1 MRQRGALER
10 ALARADHRPPRWTLS
25 ESRLRLRTHRML
37 LGLTGGVRLH
47 YLGPPRGSAGIRSD
61 SRLTVR
67 VLLAEARAARTASMH
82 AYLVCVMAARGFV
95 ARLGLNDGHGIVAR
109 GVRAAQRST
118 PGRGRDAVLLGTQ
131 RGERGADGRDAR
143 ETLRVLATD
152 APRHASLHVL
162 QAPDRGRST
171 WVRESR
177 RQDALHVLHTLALA
191 RIVSSTQRI
200 LYELRNRYGRSVDG
214 RKVASLRGAS
224 ISPGTLAM
232 PKRSTIDAN
241 TVAQRLVSIQKYMHE
256 APGWSVANLS
266 PVVQRLASDRPA
278 ALAARMPLGIG
289 QRTLFGSLRLACLS
303 AAEVARGALA
313 DIAKAPHGS
322 ATTVH
327 RPATHRWLRLL
338 DRRAHAMHGQAVTRR
353 TTAPGPV
360 SATAMTHVKRTMTWV
375 RNLATTMQNPAPLRP
390 GTPGERAAARLAAFH
405 PIQTT
410 NDVAAPATSATMRLR
425 AVPHAT
431 AAHVASPSP
440 AMPRSYAGTP
450 AAALSYRRTPR
461 AAVPDTKRQSS
472 QLQQQVV
479 RQVTQELAQNTPW
492 RGQLEQAVLA
502 PRVLRELTERVAGA
516 IAGRQGLERY
526 RRGL

>member
-10 ALARADHRPPRWTLS
+10 ALERAGHRPPRWTLS

-47 YLGPPRGSAGIRSD
+47 YLGPPHGSAATRSD

-82 AYLVCVMAARGFV
+82 AYLVCVMAAREFA
-95 ARLGLNDGHGIVAR
+95 ARLGRSDGRGIVAR

-131 RGERGADGRDAR
+131 RGERGADGRGAR
-143 ETLRVLATD
+143 ERLRVLTTD
-152 APRHASLHVL
+152 APRHTSLHSL
-162 QAPDRGRST
+162 RAPDRGQST

-177 RQDALHVLHTLALA
+177 RRDALRVLHTLASA

-200 LYELRNRYGRSVDG
+200 LHELRNRYGPSVYG
-214 RKVASLRGAS
+214 RKAEALRGAS
-224 ISPGTLAM
+224 ISPGTPAM
-232 PKRSTIDAN
+232 PRRSTIDAN
-241 TVAQRLVSIQKYMHE
+241 TVAQRLVSIQKYMHA
-256 APGWSVANLS
+256 APGWSVANLV
-266 PVVQRLASDRPA
+266 PVVQRPASDRPA
-278 ALAARMPLGIG
+278 VLAARMPLGIG

-303 AAEVARGALA
+303 AVEVARAALA
-313 DIAKAPHGS
+313 DIAKAPHGT
-322 ATTVH
+322 TTVH
-327 RPATHRWLRLL
+327 RPATHRWLRLR
-338 DRRAHAMHGQAVTRR
+338 DRRAHAMHGQTVTRR
-353 TTAPGPV
+353 TTTSGPV
-360 SATAMTHVKRTMTWV
+360 SATAMTRVKRTMTWM
-375 RNLATTMQNPAPLRP
+375 RNPAATMQSPAPLRP
-390 GTPGERAAARLAAFH
+390 DTPGERAAARLAAFH
-405 PIQTT
+405 PIQPT
-410 NDVAAPATSATMRLR
+410 NDFAAPATSATMRLR
-425 AVPHAT
+425 AMPHAT
-431 AAHVASPSP
+431 AAHVASASP

-461 AAVPDTKRQSS
+461 TAVPDTKRQSS

-479 RQVTQELAQNTPW
+479 RQVTQELAQSTPW

-502 PRVLRELTERVAGA
+502 PRVLRELTDRVAGA